1 MKIEEVKQAYQNTQP
16 MTVTITITDIVPRIR
31 RLEKMIEE
39 FYETQIIGAAVRAGE
54 YAGHLISDGLESG
67 TLNYQVDW
75 VGLIRKREE

>member
-1 MKIEEVKQAYQNTQP
+1 MKIEEVKQAYSDKRP

-39 FYETQIIGAAVRAGE
+39 FFETQIIGDAVRAGD

-75 VGLIRKREE
+75 ARLSRKEE